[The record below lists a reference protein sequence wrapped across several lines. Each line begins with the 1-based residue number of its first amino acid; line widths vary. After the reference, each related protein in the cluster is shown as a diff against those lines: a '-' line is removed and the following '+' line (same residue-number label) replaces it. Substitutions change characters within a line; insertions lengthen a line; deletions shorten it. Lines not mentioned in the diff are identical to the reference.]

1 MPELTALARHWVKSL
16 NMSAHPEGGYYAEV
30 YRSNGLISAEALPE
44 HAGARNFLTSIYFML
59 SPGDVSRFHRLKSDE
74 IWYYHAG
81 SSLTLYSISGK
92 GACEARQLGPDLIA
106 GESLQLIV
114 PAGSWF
120 GAVPN
125 GPEAVLVSCAVA
137 PGFDFADFEMA
148 SRKDLQ
154 QQFPQH
160 ASIIEKLT

>member
-1 MPELTALARHWVKSL
+1 MPELTALARQWVKNL

-30 YRSNGLISAEALPE
+30 YRSQGSIDAAALPE
-44 HAGARNFLTSIYFML
+44 HAGARNYLTSIYFML
-59 SPGDVSRFHRLKSDE
+59 APGDVSRFHRLKSDE

-92 GACEARQLGPDLIA
+92 GACQARVLGPDLSA
-106 GESLQLIV
+106 GESLQLVV
-114 PAGSWF
+114 PAETWF
-120 GAVPN
+120 GAVSN

-148 SRKDLQ
+148 ERHNLK

-160 ASIIEKLT
+160 AALIDKFT